1 VQINCCRH
9 EFWINDDD
17 YFILC
22 AIGVHSGRPARPDP
36 SPKRLGTFNFGSAR
50 LIIKFG
56 PCRAGP
62 RADPS
67 AHGPARIEL
76 NVPGFKRATRKL

>member
-1 VQINCCRH
+1 MMTG
-9 EFWINDDD
+9 
-17 YFILC
+17 
-22 AIGVHSGRPARPDP
+22 IGVHSAARPGP
-36 SPKRLGTFNFGSAR
+36 SPKRSDTFNFGPVR
-50 LIIKFG
+50 PIIKFG

-76 NVPGFKRATRKL
+76 NVSGFKRAARKL